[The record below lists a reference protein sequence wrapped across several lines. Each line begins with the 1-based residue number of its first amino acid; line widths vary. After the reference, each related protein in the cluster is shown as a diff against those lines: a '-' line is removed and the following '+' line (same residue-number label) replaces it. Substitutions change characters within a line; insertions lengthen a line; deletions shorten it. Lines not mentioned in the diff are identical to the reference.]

1 MPARRSARRL
11 PLLFPSRRIDPFA
24 AKRTR
29 IHVSRFVTMPKI
41 ERRPLTDGA
50 ERWQWPAGMHRV
62 LRQVLARRPLR
73 GTEELALSLA
83 AMTPVGR
90 FEALGAAVE
99 LLLEHRGRSIVV
111 VRSEEHTSELQSR
124 ENLVCRLL
132 L

>member
-73 GTEELALSLA
+73 GT
-83 AMTPVGR
+83 
-90 FEALGAAVE
+90 
-99 LLLEHRGRSIVV
+99 
-111 VRSEEHTSELQSR
+111 RSEERRVGKAGRAGRSAERRMTDG
-124 ENLVCRLL
+124 
-132 L
+132 